1 MTTPTGKALQVAA
14 PGKFDIIDVPVPV
27 PADDEVLVEVQACA
41 TCTNWELKTWHGIDI
56 FSRPGYPV
64 YPQNPGSP
72 GHEAAGIVVEVGSR
86 VTGLATGD
94 HVAVYG
100 SRRGP
105 ENDAHATHVVR
116 EASQVAK
123 IDPSI
128 AFADASPL
136 EMGLCAVRSLDVA
149 GDLTGKSVGVV
160 GLGPAG
166 ILHLQVARARGAA
179 HIVGIDMIDTRLSAA
194 APFADRVVDARDAD
208 ALRMAVDAGALV
220 AFDCSGNPRGMRTAL
235 DLAREAMYVFAVP
248 EGGVEWGKKEWLR
261 SVPIVPYNWRGGT
274 QIDCLARAAAML
286 AEGTLDTRAIVS
298 VVLPYTRYDE
308 GLALLESREAIKV
321 VFQGWE

>member
-1 MTTPTGKALQVAA
+1 MTAAAALQVTA
-14 PGKFDIIDVPVPV
+14 PGKFDIIDLLIPR
-27 PADDEVLVEVQACA
+27 PADDEVLIEVQACA

-72 GHEAAGIVVEVGSR
+72 GHEAAGVVAEVGPG
-86 VTGLATGD
+86 VTGLEPGD

-105 ENDAHATHVVR
+105 ENDAHATHVTR
-116 EASQVAK
+116 EASQVVK

-128 AFADASPL
+128 PFAEAAPL
-136 EMGLCAVRSLDVA
+136 EMGLCAVRSIDVA
-149 GDLTGKSVGVV
+149 GDLKGKSVGVV

-166 ILHLQVARARGAA
+166 ILHLQIARARGAA
-179 HIVGIDMIDTRLSAA
+179 YIVGIDMIGARLAAA
-194 APFADRVVDARDAD
+194 APFADSVVDANDAD
-208 ALRMAVDAGALV
+208 ALRTAVEAGALV
-220 AFDCSGNPRGMRTAL
+220 AFDCSGNPKGMRTAL

-248 EGGVEWGKKEWLR
+248 EGGVEWGKSEWLR
-261 SVPIVPYNWRGGT
+261 SIPIVPYNWRGGT
-274 QIDCLARAAAML
+274 QADCLRRAAEML
-286 AEGTLDTRAIVS
+286 TEGTLDTSAIVS
-298 VVLPYTRYDE
+298 AVLPYARYDE

-321 VFQGWE
+321 VFQGWP